1 MEVTVKLLGD
11 ILDFT
16 WRSNAKE
23 VEADVQ
29 LLVDEL
35 LGPMVKL
42 VFPLSENERYRM
54 SLVSLSTFSFL
65 FIFSPFVQVC

>member
-1 MEVTVKLLGD
+1 MEITVKLLGD

-16 WRSNAKE
+16 WRANAKD

-29 LLVDEL
+29 LLGDEL

-54 SLVSLSTFSFL
+54 ILVRL
-65 FIFSPFVQVC
+65 FI